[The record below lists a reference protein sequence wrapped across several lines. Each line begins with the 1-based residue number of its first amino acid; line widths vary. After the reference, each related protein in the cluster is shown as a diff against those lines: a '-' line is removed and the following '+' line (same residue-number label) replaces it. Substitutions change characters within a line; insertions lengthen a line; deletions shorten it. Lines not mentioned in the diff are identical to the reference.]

1 MRRLLPPILVLILL
15 SAMIVLS
22 VVAPG
27 PAVVSYPYTLLGAVL
42 ATLGLL
48 VAWRGARHFA
58 RVRTNIR
65 TFNEP
70 GVLVTDGLF
79 RWSRNPMYAGFLL
92 LLAGTA
98 ILLGA
103 ATPFLAVILFA
114 AIADRWYIAFE
125 ERALAAKF
133 GDEYAAYKRTTR
145 RWI

>member
-1 MRRLLPPILVLILL
+1 MQLIPPILVLILL
-15 SAMIVLS
+15 AVMIALR

-27 PAVVSYPYTLLGAVL
+27 PVVVSYPYSLAGALL

-48 VAWRGARHFA
+48 VTGSGARLFA
-58 RVRTNIR
+58 RVGTNIK

-70 GVLVTDGLF
+70 GVLVTGGLF
-79 RWSRNPMYAGFLL
+79 RWSRNPMYLGFVL

-103 ATPFLAVILFA
+103 ATPFLAVVLFA
-114 AIADRWYIAFE
+114 LIADRWYIAFE
-125 ERALAAKF
+125 ERALERKF
-133 GDEYAAYKRTTR
+133 GEDYAAYMRRTR

>member
-1 MRRLLPPILVLILL
+1 MQLIPPILVLILL
-15 SAMIVLS
+15 VVMIALR

-27 PAVVSYPYTLLGAVL
+27 PVLVSYPYNLAGAVL

-48 VAWRGARHFA
+48 VTGSGARLFS
-58 RVRTNIR
+58 RVGTNIR

-70 GVLVTDGLF
+70 GVLVTNGLF
-79 RWSRNPMYAGFLL
+79 RWSRNPMYLGFVL

-103 ATPFLAVILFA
+103 ATPFLAVVLFA
-114 AIADRWYIAFE
+114 LIADRWYIAFE
-125 ERALAAKF
+125 ERALERKF
-133 GDEYAAYKRTTR
+133 GEDYAAYMRRTR